1 MQISPTIRLKVTN
14 FQQEI
19 CLKCFLLSFT
29 SMSMIYG
36 WNFFNSC
43 SCVTRNNNYLLN
55 LLKTF
60 YLSLIECFYWLHF
73 FLTFCM
79 IIHFV
84 SNKTPCISWYSIV
97 DNDIFVKV
105 GICIL
110 ALVLAVIFSIVRRV
124 KLNTRIKLRNSN
136 YFRDNQLFS
145 IINYTGIV
153 AMTKTIILTLW
164 LQLLNVFYFYH
175 GLKKRESFKF
185 EALFCSIEAG
195 IWMNLMSGGL
205 PYLGFF
211 LFLFV
216 VSLTKEFQKISED
229 LYVLRKDNPNL
240 ELELEEIMAQHH
252 EMWSYTNQLNGPFNY
267 VVTILYATLLTE
279 TCLLYFIAI
288 FSKVEFALKVFI
300 FLICALMTFLC
311 VLVGFVMSVFTSNM
325 QTSFQDTRIFADCDL
340 SLEQKLKMLNFMKRF
355 GKASLCLSM
364 NDYFNVTKKFPIK
377 MASSLHSVFSGLLK
391 LRTATRRKN

>member
-1 MQISPTIRLKVTN
+1 MQTSPSIRLRVTN

-19 CLKCFLLSFT
+19 CLKCFLSSFT

-43 SCVTRNNNYLLN
+43 SCVTRNHNYQLN
-55 LLKTF
+55 FLKTF

-79 IIHFV
+79 ILPFV
-84 SNKTPCISWYSIV
+84 SYKTPCISWYSIV
-97 DNDIFVKV
+97 DNDIFVK
-105 GICIL
+105 
-110 ALVLAVIFSIVRRV
+110 
-124 KLNTRIKLRNSN
+124 
-136 YFRDNQLFS
+136 
-145 IINYTGIV
+145 
-153 AMTKTIILTLW
+153 
-164 LQLLNVFYFYH
+164 
-175 GLKKRESFKF
+175 
-185 EALFCSIEAG
+185 
-195 IWMNLMSGGL
+195 
-205 PYLGFF
+205 
-211 LFLFV
+211 
-216 VSLTKEFQKISED
+216 KISED

-252 EMWSYTNQLNGPFNY
+252 EIWSYTNQLNGPFNY
-267 VVTILYATLLTE
+267 VLTILYATLLTE

-300 FLICALMTFLC
+300 FLICALITFLC
-311 VLVGFVMSVFTSNM
+311 VLVGFLMSVFTSNM